1 MAKSLVAQLFHVQA
15 DMVLRFFLVGG
26 GVLLF
31 WRGVWGVFDFYDIK
45 NVSSIVGVPLIY
57 LLLSSSGSGRIFHV
71 LQIPLIRLM

>member
-45 NVSSIVGVPLIY
+45 NVSSIVGVPCL
-57 LLLSSSGSGRIFHV
+57 
-71 LQIPLIRLM
+71 